1 MKHAVPLGLGA
12 VATLLLFGSAQAA
25 DLSQPAAPEKAPV
38 AVPQLVP
45 FWTGFY
51 AGINAGVGAG
61 KYDYSAVIDDVPVTG
76 SLDSSGGFFGGQ
88 IGYNYQF
95 HRNWVAGLEADID
108 ASDIQ
113 GRFTGSAD
121 PYVTINA
128 GTKTNF
134 FGTVRGRIGY
144 LVTPSALLYATG
156 GWAYGQNT
164 SSLQL
169 DTIVPGIEHHSSDT
183 HDKSGWTLG
192 GGLEYALN
200 PSLSAKIEYQYMDL
214 GSNPIASGNLI
225 VDPVT
230 IPGSISEKTIIQ
242 TIRVGLNYKFGGGV
256 AAGAA
261 VDDAAPMA
269 PAKWTGLYIGANGGV
284 GGNKFDYPFNIDG
297 FTPSAS
303 LTSSGGFGGGQIGY
317 NYEFAPA
324 WVVGAEADI
333 DASNIEGMLDA
344 SALGYSVAV
353 GTKLDWFGTVR
364 GRVGYLLTPSALLY
378 GTGGLAFGHTTS
390 SITVDPSIFSIS
402 RGHDKSGWTV
412 GAGLEYALT
421 PHLSAK
427 AEYLYEDLGT
437 DTIASGDIGIP
448 VSLSEKT
455 TVNIMRAGLN
465 YRF

>member
-1 MKHAVPLGLGA
+1 MKQIVPFGLAAVT
-12 VATLLLFGSAQAA
+12 TLFLFGNAQAA
-25 DLSQPAAPEKAPV
+25 DLSQPVPEVKAPV

-51 AGINAGVGAG
+51 AGINGGVGAG
-61 KYDYSAVIDDVPVTG
+61 KYDYSAVIGGVPVTG

-95 HRNWVAGLEADID
+95 HRNWVAGLEADLE

-121 PYVTINA
+121 PYVTVNA

-134 FGTVRGRIGY
+134 FGTVRARIGY

-156 GWAYGQNT
+156 GWAYGENT

-169 DTIVPGIEHHSSDT
+169 DASYFNPGIVHHSSDT
-183 HDKSGWTLG
+183 HYKSGWTIG

-200 PSLSAKIEYQYMDL
+200 PNLSAKVEYQYMDL

-225 VDPVT
+225 TTP
-230 IPGSISEKTIIQ
+230 ILLPGTISEKTIIQ
-242 TIRVGLNYKFGGGV
+242 TIRVGLNYKFGGGLR
-256 AAGAA
+256 AGAV

-269 PAKWTGLYIGANGGV
+269 PVKWTGLYVGANGGV
-284 GGNKFDYPFNIDG
+284 GGNKVDYPFNIG
-297 FTPSAS
+297 GYMPSAS
-303 LTSSGGFGGGQIGY
+303 LTSSGGFGGAQIGY
-317 NYEFAPA
+317 NYQFAPA

-333 DASNIEGMLDA
+333 DGSNIEGLLKA
-344 SALGYSVAV
+344 SALGGSLAV
-353 GTKLDWFGTVR
+353 GTKLDWFGSVR

-378 GTGGLAFGHTTS
+378 GTGGWAFGHTTS
-390 SITVDPSIFSIS
+390 SITLDPIGSIS

-427 AEYLYEDLGT
+427 AEYLYQDLGT
-437 DTIASGDIGIP
+437 DVIGSIP
-448 VSLSEKT
+448 STASLSETT
-455 TVNIMRAGLN
+455 TVNIVKAGLN